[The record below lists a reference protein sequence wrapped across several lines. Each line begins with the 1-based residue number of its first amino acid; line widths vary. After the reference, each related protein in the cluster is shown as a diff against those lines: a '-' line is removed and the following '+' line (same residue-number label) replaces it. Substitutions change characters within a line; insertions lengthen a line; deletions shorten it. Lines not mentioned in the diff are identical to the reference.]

1 MTNRIGGDY
10 SYEALEAFRN
20 AYASQMMA
28 PEEMDTDRVSGMPTS
43 NISNTSPWHGHVGT
57 WKYPSG
63 RGPDSDLKQPFNP
76 ESYLPSRDD
85 DDDEM
90 TDKEME
96 EFFSTLSTEELDA
109 ILADIE
115 AEGFEEGEVEPDEDN
130 LSDDEIDNLIDEIF
144 AGDEG

>member
-10 SYEALEAFRN
+10 SYEALEAFRS

-43 NISNTSPWHGHVGT
+43 NLSNTSPWHGHVGT

-76 ESYLPSRDD
+76 ESYLPPADD
-85 DDDEM
+85 GDDEM
-90 TDKEME
+90 TDDEMK
-96 EFFSTLSTEELDA
+96 EFFSSLTAEELEA
-109 ILADIE
+109 ILADLE
-115 AEGFEEGEVEPDEDN
+115 AEGADEGEDTLPDDG
-130 LSDDEIDNLIDEIF
+130 LSEEEIDALIDEIF
-144 AGDEG
+144 ASDEG